1 MSKKMTKSV
10 KAPVTA
16 AKGAEFH
23 PLRQDEMDALMKV
36 LKENEKSLRTRKGV
50 YKVDIGYR
58 WKDGKMTGEIA
69 IRVHVKNKRPLKD
82 LEAKDVVPTEL
93 AGFPVDVIQSNLELQ
108 RRTRHNPVIGGVET
122 RNVNIGGVGTLGA
135 VVFDAANNNQ
145 PMALSNHHVY
155 VDTRPNGAVG
165 DQVNQPGTTTN
176 TDAIGTVTRSNRALD
191 CAVSTLNA
199 NRQAST
205 TIMDIPGG
213 IKGVID
219 PVIGMRVT
227 KSGRTTGTTRGMV
240 EGVSTNEF
248 TVVPIPGQWQELSM
262 GGDSGSI
269 WLEEMSHAGVGLHY
283 AGETSAVPTDERAWA
298 KRITRVANTL
308 NINLRRKAI
317 LADTSTNGTAL
328 ATLNNVLLLG

>member
-1 MSKKMTKSV
+1 MTKKMTKSV

-145 PMALSNHHVY
+145 PMAL
-155 VDTRPNGAVG
+155 
-165 DQVNQPGTTTN
+165 
-176 TDAIGTVTRSNRALD
+176 
-191 CAVSTLNA
+191 
-199 NRQAST
+199 
-205 TIMDIPGG
+205 
-213 IKGVID
+213 
-219 PVIGMRVT
+219 
-227 KSGRTTGTTRGMV
+227 
-240 EGVSTNEF
+240 
-248 TVVPIPGQWQELSM
+248 
-262 GGDSGSI
+262 
-269 WLEEMSHAGVGLHY
+269 
-283 AGETSAVPTDERAWA
+283 
-298 KRITRVANTL
+298 
-308 NINLRRKAI
+308 RKH
-317 LADTSTNGTAL
+317 
-328 ATLNNVLLLG
+328 